1 MQDWDFLSED
11 FEKQYF
17 EDYFTVIVIYDIIS
31 NKRRTKLSK
40 ILSGFGY
47 RIQRSSFECL
57 LTREKCELLMKKID
71 NFAKPEDLIRIYR
84 LNQDVKTVIYGEKLG
99 VENEMFYFIQ

>member
-40 ILSGFGY
+40 ILRGFGY

-71 NFAKPEDLIRIYR
+71 NFAKSEDLIRIYR

-99 VENEMFYFIQ
+99 VENEMFYFI